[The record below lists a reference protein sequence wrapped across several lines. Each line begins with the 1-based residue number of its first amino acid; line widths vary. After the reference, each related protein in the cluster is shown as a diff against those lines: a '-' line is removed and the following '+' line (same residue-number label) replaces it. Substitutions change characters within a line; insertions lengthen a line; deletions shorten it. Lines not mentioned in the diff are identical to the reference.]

1 MGSIMAKQEVRV
13 VVKLECQECKNWNYS
28 TTKNKRNDPDR
39 ITKKKFCPTCRKHQ
53 PHREER

>member
-1 MGSIMAKQEVRV
+1 MAKQEVRV